1 VRLRSYHWC
10 GLGAAQRLLVRLRSY
25 HWGGSGAAQLVLV
38 RVPRRI
44 SRAGVQVLK
53 RCNHSHSEFL
63 CSFWK
68 FFVKCFPMIIAAQ
81 ALLRSSYWLATQLLL
96 ACYAALIGLLRSS
109 ISAATQL
116 YQRCYA
122 ALTGLLR
129 SSISAA
135 TQLLLACYA
144 ALSALLRSY
153 YWRCY
158 HGGSAEVAVKR
169 GRGRLRRPC
178 REEHE
183 EKDTE
188 KCKRNVLV
196 FPVITA
202 LMSSLKLNPRISSA
216 PMPAAHT
223 FIRSISDRPG

>member
-1 VRLRSYHWC
+1 MC
-10 GLGAAQRLLVRLRSY
+10 GYAASIIGAATTADQQ
-25 HWGGSGAAQLVLV
+25 GDIQ
-38 RVPRRI
+38 I
-44 SRAGVQVLK
+44 LK
-53 RCNHSHSEFL
+53 MCNHSHSEFL
-63 CSFWK
+63 CLFWY
-68 FFVKCFPMIIAAQ
+68 FLFKCFPMIIAAQ
-81 ALLRSSYWLATQLLL
+81 ALLRSSY
-96 ACYAALIGLLRSS
+96 R
-109 ISAATQL
+109 
-116 YQRCYA
+116 R
-122 ALTGLLR
+122 
-129 SSISAA
+129 
-135 TQLLLACYA
+135 CYA

-223 FIRSISDRPG
+223 FIRSISDAMICSTCLDVIDDEGPVVMATCGHFLHTDCFF